1 MKKFL
6 MAALLFAAA
15 SLCSFAQDSPDFR
28 VASVFSDHMVFQRD
42 TLAPV
47 WGWAEPG
54 AKVTVTPS
62 WDNKKYTATTDAQ
75 GRWEVYVQTPQA
87 GGPYSV
93 KIVSK
98 AGRIVLEDVLSGEV

>member
-15 SLCSFAQDSPDFR
+15 SLCSFAQDSSDFR

-98 AGRIVLEDVLSGEV
+98 AGRIVL

>member
-54 AKVTVTPS
+54 AKVTVRSTLPPLTPR
-62 WDNKKYTATTDAQ
+62 AV
-75 GRWEVYVQTPQA
+75 GRSMCRPLR
-87 GGPYSV
+87 P
-93 KIVSK
+93 
-98 AGRIVLEDVLSGEV
+98 EDHIR